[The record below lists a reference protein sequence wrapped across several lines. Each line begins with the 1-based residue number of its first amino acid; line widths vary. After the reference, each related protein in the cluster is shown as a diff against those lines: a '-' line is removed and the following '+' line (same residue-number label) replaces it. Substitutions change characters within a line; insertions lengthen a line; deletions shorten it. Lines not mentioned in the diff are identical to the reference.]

1 MITMSVLAFLFPKH
15 QTTMKI
21 KQYDVPQR
29 AIEACESRMRSG
41 QFKAVDITKAA
52 MLEGVPEIINRE
64 YVANRVA
71 DRLIQKHR
79 KAGNIRM
86 VDRKPTWE
94 FCMANVQALAPLG
107 RRCASRRDSGLKL
120 RKAWPTEQP
129 QRLTS
134 RALFALGSWDW
145 FIA

>member
-1 MITMSVLAFLFPKH
+1 
-15 QTTMKI
+15 MKI

-41 QFKAVDITKAA
+41 QFKAADITKAA
-52 MLEGVPEIINRE
+52 MLEGVPEIINRDH
-64 YVANRVA
+64 VAHRVA

-94 FCMANVQALAPLG
+94 FCMANNEKGDWVVELA
-107 RRCASRRDSGLKL
+107 
-120 RKAWPTEQP
+120 
-129 QRLTS
+129 
-134 RALFALGSWDW
+134 
-145 FIA
+145 